1 MTQQN
6 HTDEFPRRHESDYE
20 NWVEYRNGRSQHQD
34 IDDEDWQNSFFLI
47 FAESQTQK
55 LRKFLKFKPEEKREL
70 SRKVKFNLTLMDISE
85 KLGKKAW
92 VSFLLIMA
100 IAFYAEETG
109 STIQPPVGL
118 VVTWLVCVVIIS
130 LTSTIQKRLPVSFYP
145 YLMGK
150 MSHLFADCR
159 DCMGNGVSE
168 QMTCRTCNGIGM
180 MVYFGDPHYAYTDE
194 GLPRLD
200 ERERLIWNPDE

>member
-1 MTQQN
+1 MTQKN
-6 HTDEFPRRHESDYE
+6 HTDKFPRRHESDYE

-34 IDDEDWQNSFFLI
+34 IDDEEWRATFFLF

-55 LRKFLKFKPEEKREL
+55 LRKFLEFRPDEKREL
-70 SRKVKFNLTLMDISE
+70 SRKVKFNLTLMNITE
-85 KLGKKAW
+85 KLGKKAYF
-92 VSFLLIMA
+92 SFLLIMA
-100 IAFYAEETG
+100 VAFYAEETG
-109 STIQPPVGL
+109 STIQPPAGLIVTMIVCL
-118 VVTWLVCVVIIS
+118 VVVF
-130 LTSTIQKRLPVSFYP
+130 LTSTIQEKLPLSFFP
-145 YLMGK
+145 YIMGK

-168 QMTCRTCNGIGM
+168 RMTCRTCNGIGM

-200 ERERLIWNPDE
+200 ERERLIWKPDE